1 MAAEAQAALV
11 LGELAVSVLPSGGG
25 GALSPSHS
33 GDSFIT
39 RLWLVLLGI
48 PMLLT

>member
-11 LGELAVSVLPSGGG
+11 LGELAVSVLPSGRG

-48 PMLLT
+48 PTLLT